1 MRRNERSTKWSEAQ
15 LPRVC
20 SLVQGR
26 EGTNGNGS
34 YGRRDKQLLGRTT
47 DRETERE
54 KGAGQK
60 KIGGTYLSSAAV
72 KRRHLE
78 RPELSDSPGDF

>member
-1 MRRNERSTKWSEAQ
+1 MVRSPASARLLARARKGRDQRERF
-15 LPRVC
+15 PRETGQTV
-20 SLVQGR
+20 VG
-26 EGTNGNGS
+26 
-34 YGRRDKQLLGRTT
+34 KTT